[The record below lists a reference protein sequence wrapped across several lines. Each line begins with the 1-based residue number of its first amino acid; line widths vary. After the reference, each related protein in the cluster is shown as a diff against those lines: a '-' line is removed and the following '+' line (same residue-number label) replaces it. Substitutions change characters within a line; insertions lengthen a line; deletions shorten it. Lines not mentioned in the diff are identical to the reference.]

1 MRILNNSCSN
11 LVTNQSNVTIVAN
24 NNFATLPPSNHHC
37 QVSDRTLSIGRFN
50 TLGLTT
56 IDPQLSSVCGSNT
69 LTVRGNLR
77 VCENLLTVG
86 STQLHDLSAN
96 WIQYWNNSTFFN
108 WGVHIIPESGVTFE
122 VAMDQLVTNNFET
135 DNHTHNHTL
144 TDVTGSGSG
153 TGSLNPFT
161 TDSNAAATSVIE
173 TELNDVGDIHN
184 HEVKIPH
191 NIHGHGIPGQATT
204 VVVATTTSGT
214 TENNTHL
221 HEIQPVKLQN
231 LKIKWDNGWVYP
243 GFGGYAMNTGTG
255 APGWSDRSSYPTDGF
270 WQNTYKFSWGI
281 CIPIPFDGWIICDS
295 SGQPFDDHHH
305 FHMTGNCSNTICG
318 TSNHSHHTHGG
329 PASRFGWNLGKY
341 DGSLLASNFLL
352 ELEIY
357 IVRCNNNNNPEI
369 PELIGSAKINKR
381 CGSGK
386 WGVVTSPASTI
397 SVNAGDS
404 IGIYIRK
411 NTGRIHSPATFTLE
425 VHRKF

>member
-1 MRILNNSCSN
+1 MRILNNSCS
-11 LVTNQSNVTIVAN
+11 TNTISNVSIVPN
-24 NNFATLPPSNHHC
+24 NNFACLPPSNNHC

-77 VCENLLTVG
+77 ICDNLLTVG

-108 WGVHIIPESGVTFE
+108 WGVHIIPESGVPF
-122 VAMDQLVTNNFET
+122 VLAMDQLITNNFVT

-153 TGSLNPFT
+153 TGTLASFT
-161 TDSNAAATSVIE
+161 TDANDAATSLIE
-173 TELNDVGDIHN
+173 TELGGADIHK

-191 NIHGHGIPGQATT
+191 NVHGHGIPAQSTT

-214 TENNTHL
+214 TENDTHQ

-231 LKIKWDNGWVYP
+231 PKIVWDNGWIYP

-255 APGWSDRSSYPTDGF
+255 LPGWSDRSSYPTDGF
-270 WQNTYKFSWGI
+270 WQNVYNYSFGI

-295 SGQPFDDHHH
+295 SNQPFDEHHH
-305 FHMTGNCSNTICG
+305 FHMTGACSNTICG

-329 PASRFGWNLGKY
+329 PASRFSWNLGKY
-341 DGSLLASNFLL
+341 DGAAPVVFSLVLQFF
-352 ELEIY
+352 

-369 PELIGSAKINKR
+369 PELIGSAEINKR

-386 WGVVTSPASTI
+386 WGVVTTPASTI
-397 SVNAGDS
+397 SVNAGDA
-404 IGIYIRK
+404 IGIYIRN